1 MDIQLRK
8 INLIQELINIENENV
23 LTIIETVIKKSTYA
37 KNEFQ
42 ESESNEFF
50 EKRILQSL
58 HDIEEG
64 KVTGMKELEEEIE
77 SWQ

>member
-8 INLIQELINIENENV
+8 INLIQELINIESENV
-23 LTIIETVIKKSTYA
+23 LTIIETIIKKSTYP

-50 EKRILQSL
+50 EKRIFQSL

-64 KVTGMKELEEEIE
+64 KVTSMKELEEEIE